1 MSFCPC
7 AGAFNDHC
15 CCQPVGAEVPRR
27 HYRRRRPHRSPRRQR
42 GPIPEFSL
50 PDPVPSTSRGREH
63 LVWWVSLATY
73 RLPLPSVFW
82 RSCGLCDA
90 MRWKDFVNLGFR
102 KHLLN
107 FREQFYKVS
116 SASNF
121 GVRLDKAQTF
131 RNQMN
136 TEHSCEAS
144 LRRCGRSPALLP
156 RRR

>member
-1 MSFCPC
+1 MKYGCS
-7 AGAFNDHC
+7 
-15 CCQPVGAEVPRR
+15 
-27 HYRRRRPHRSPRRQR
+27 
-42 GPIPEFSL
+42 
-50 PDPVPSTSRGREH
+50 
-63 LVWWVSLATY
+63 
-73 RLPLPSVFW
+73 
-82 RSCGLCDA
+82 
-90 MRWKDFVNLGFR
+90 NLGVNADITNISETFSELLVAWAGVAILNEMHILQAFR

-121 GVRLDKAQTF
+121 GVRVDKAQTS